1 MQVTEEIVSY
11 SAVRG
16 TVREYETVLILRPDT
31 NKDGIAELVER
42 LQKIM
47 NTQGARLQSIDNWG
61 LRTLAFPVKRCK
73 RGIYLY
79 FRFLA
84 GSNTVAEMERILR
97 IREDVLRYLS
107 VRVDEDVDPNARP
120 SEIDDESLEAASESA
135 PDPVEIAAAEAAARA
150 EAEAAEAAARAEAEA
165 AEAAARAEAEAAA
178 SAEESNGAQ
187 ASEDAAQTPAEAPAA
202 DADKKN
208 EEGA

>member
-1 MQVTEEIVSY
+1 MQVTEEVGSY
-11 SAVRG
+11 SARRG

-31 NKDGIAELVER
+31 NKDGIATLVER
-42 LQKIM
+42 LQQIM
-47 NTQGARLQSIDNWG
+47 STQGSRLQSIDNWG

-84 GSNTVAEMERILR
+84 GSNTVTEMERILR
-97 IREDVLRYLS
+97 IREDVIRYLS
-107 VRVDEDVDPNARP
+107 VRVDEDVDPEARP
-120 SEIDDESLEAASESA
+120 SELDDESLEAATESA

-150 EAEAAEAAARAEAEA
+150 EAEAAEAAARAEKEA
-165 AEAAARAEAEAAA
+165 AEAAARAAEEAAA
-178 SAEESNGAQ
+178 GDSS
-187 ASEDAAQTPAEAPAA
+187 EAPAAEANDSA